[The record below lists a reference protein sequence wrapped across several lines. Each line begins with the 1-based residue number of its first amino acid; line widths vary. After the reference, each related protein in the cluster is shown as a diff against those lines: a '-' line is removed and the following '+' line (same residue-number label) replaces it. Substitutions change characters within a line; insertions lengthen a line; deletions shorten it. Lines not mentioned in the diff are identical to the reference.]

1 MQTSE
6 CADPNAECTGLKCI
20 CKDGYYD
27 NDGIADNNAGT
38 CEESKFDINPFFFLL
53 EFPALNNWTNPCRI
67 KGCWVMSSIFFN
79 FIQTLTIQSVV
90 CETSKG

>member
-1 MQTSE
+1 MLTSE

-38 CEESKFDINPFFFLL
+38 CEESKLDINPFL
-53 EFPALNNWTNPCRI
+53 PIGISRP
-67 KGCWVMSSIFFN
+67 
-79 FIQTLTIQSVV
+79 
-90 CETSKG
+90 